1 MQTLNLSSPSD
12 QPCWVRVFARRIL
25 CFIYDR
31 VAVGDAEAE
40 TPDYPA
46 RGVTVGEQTVRE
58 GAGE

>member
-1 MQTLNLSSPSD
+1 MFG
-12 QPCWVRVFARRIL
+12 REFL
-25 CFIYDR
+25 CFICDR

-40 TPDYPA
+40 TPDEPA